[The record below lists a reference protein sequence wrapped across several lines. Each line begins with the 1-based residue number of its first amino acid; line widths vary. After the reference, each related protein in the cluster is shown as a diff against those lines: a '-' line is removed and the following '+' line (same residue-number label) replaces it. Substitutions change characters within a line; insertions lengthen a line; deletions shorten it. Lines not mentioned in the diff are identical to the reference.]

1 MRPPIRRRPRRPSES
16 DAPATDAESEAAAD
30 KDEEAKDKEAD
41 EQAGAPGTTDWAGAD
56 AYDGRKYVIQ
66 TGVSNSLVLD
76 VASAA
81 KGGNVLAGAYNSASA
96 TQKWYLVPSTTEG
109 YYFIY
114 LDGTDFV
121 LDVKGANGAAGS
133 NVQLWTKNG
142 SDAQLWKVSGTNYI
156 TITSKLGESLGL
168 GVKGGATAAGTNVEL
183 ANIASKAQ
191 RFYLV
196 DTKPTVTGTK
206 TIEDVCNFL
215 GLPQDKSIK
224 ALLYQV
230 QVTNDDPIRYVAAFI
245 RGDRQVNEIKLVNA
259 LNIPEFAL
267 TMADEATMGAVT
279 GCVGGFTGPIGL
291 HDCTIVVDS
300 ELVNAKNMCAGAC
313 EEDHHY
319 INVNYGR
326 DYKADIVKDIKLL
339 QEGDPCPVCG
349 QPVRSARS
357 IEVGQV
363 FKLFDKYSKAL
374 GLTYKDE
381 NQQDQL
387 VQMGCYGIGVSR
399 TMQAIVEQH
408 HDEHGIIW
416 PMSVAPYHV
425 IIDLVGIKD
434 ETQKALAED
443 LYEKL
448 QKRGVE
454 VILDDRDERPGV
466 KFKDADLIGIPIR
479 IVVGKKAADG
489 IVEYKL
495 RRGGDVEE
503 LSADEA
509 LEKAV
514 ALVNAERYGK

>member
-1 MRPPIRRRPRRPSES
+1 
-16 DAPATDAESEAAAD
+16 AAM
-30 KDEEAKDKEAD
+30 
-41 EQAGAPGTTDWAGAD
+41 
-56 AYDGRKYVIQ
+56 
-66 TGVSNSLVLD
+66 S
-76 VASAA
+76 
-81 KGGNVLAGAYNSASA
+81 
-96 TQKWYLVPSTTEG
+96 
-109 YYFIY
+109 
-114 LDGTDFV
+114 
-121 LDVKGANGAAGS
+121 
-133 NVQLWTKNG
+133 
-142 SDAQLWKVSGTNYI
+142 
-156 TITSKLGESLGL
+156 
-168 GVKGGATAAGTNVEL
+168 
-183 ANIASKAQ
+183 
-191 RFYLV
+191 
-196 DTKPTVTGTK
+196 
-206 TIEDVCNFL
+206 
-215 GLPQDKSIK
+215 
-224 ALLYQV
+224 
-230 QVTNDDPIRYVAAFI
+230 
-245 RGDRQVNEIKLVNA
+245 
-259 LNIPEFAL
+259 
-267 TMADEATMGAVT
+267 AVT

-300 ELVNAKNMCAGAC
+300 ELVNLKNACAGAC

-349 QPVRSARS
+349 QPVKSARS

-387 VQMGCYGIGVSR
+387 VQMGCYGIGCSR
-399 TMQAIVEQH
+399 TMQAVVEQH
-408 HDEHGIIW
+408 HDDNGIIW

-425 IIDLVGIKD
+425 IIDLVGIHD
-434 ETQKALAED
+434 ETQVALAED

-495 RRGGDVEE
+495 RRGGDVLE